1 MVFAIL
7 SQLYIILDRGVEMS
21 VIVILACSP
30 RINGNSDFMAEAA
43 YDALLKNGQSAELV
57 YLRDFNFSPC
67 IGCNSCYIKG
77 ECVFRSDD
85 AEKVFT
91 KLLTSEKII
100 ISAPIFFQS
109 LGALPKGL
117 IDRAQR
123 FWSIKNILK
132 KHVIAD
138 EEFRKKRK
146 VHALLCGG
154 TNFPDTFICAEKIIR
169 LFSMMI
175 EAKYAGGSFFPA
187 IDAKGDILRDEDNLR
202 HIKEA
207 ILAL

>member
-1 MVFAIL
+1 
-7 SQLYIILDRGVEMS
+7 MS
-21 VIVILACSP
+21 AIVILACSP
-30 RINGNSDFMAEAA
+30 RKKGNSDLMAEAA
-43 YDALLKNGQSAELV
+43 YDALEKNGQSAELI
-57 YLRDFNFSPC
+57 YLRDFTFSPC

-91 KLLTSEKII
+91 KLLSSEKII

-123 FWSIKNILK
+123 FWSIKNVLK
-132 KHVIAD
+132 KHVIED
-138 EEFRKKRK
+138 EELRKKRK
-146 VHALLCGG
+146 VYALLCGG

-169 LFSMMI
+169 LFCMML
-175 EAKYAGGSFFPA
+175 ESKYAGGSFFPT
-187 IDAKGDILRDEDNLR
+187 IDVKGDILKDKDNLR

-207 ILAL
+207 ILTL